1 MSKEEGIRS
10 LDYVVLDYAVLD
22 YAIRLFSD

>member
-1 MSKEEGIRS
+1 MSKEKGIRS